1 MLRPMLSSASG
12 CSVRMH
18 CRQFTAGPL
27 PARTASLLRPTLFR
41 RNVLGST
48 LLQDHDQPPPH
59 HQQKLHVPPQFQQH
73 SRSMADYRRPPRRA
87 APTRVR
93 EEERDE
99 ERTTQSSLER
109 QQQDGMQAEQPRQAS
124 ASKHDTGMAALQD
137 TGCRNYMINIYTTMG
152 GCIGVSAVA
161 STLPI
166 LGVLPMMPPFY
177 MGLASMIPMMCA
189 AAARRR
195 PPPPARHCPRASL
208 LRALLRYLMYRTDE
222 NTNPV
227 LRTGVLALFAG
238 APEAFLPRPACTARP
253 AWSFHL
259 PWCSFLLPPFLP
271 PSPPSSTN
279 APPCAT
285 GMQGLTLAPAILTF
299 TAVNPLIV
307 PTAFGLTCLVSLS
320 SVLGPGGV
328 TVFNSSATDPPGSHQ
343 MYGGA
348 TVGAL
353 MAPR

>member
-177 MGLASMIPMMCA
+177 MGLASMIPMM
-189 AAARRR
+189 
-195 PPPPARHCPRASL
+195 
-208 LRALLRYLMYRTDE
+208 YLMYRTDE

-227 LRTGVLALFAG
+227 LRTGVLALFA
-238 APEAFLPRPACTARP
+238 
-253 AWSFHL
+253 
-259 PWCSFLLPPFLP
+259 
-271 PSPPSSTN
+271 
-279 APPCAT
+279 

-307 PTAFGLTCLVSLS
+307 PTAFGLTCL
-320 SVLGPGGV
+320 
-328 TVFNSSATDPPGSHQ
+328 

-353 MAPR
+353 MAPSRSMLFMAPILGGGAMIMLGVVVLGMFVPSLAPVLFNVWLYGGLALATAFTAFDTQNAVTAYEEGDRDPVNHAVQFFINFVMMFRHLLFFLGISKD